1 MVAVCALVLIGV
13 SMIFPAPERKKI
25 AGLTFATVGDKLE
38 TTDVKETPHLRRETP
53 AEHRVNL
60 AFTCV
65 LIATVF
71 SLWIYFR

>member
-1 MVAVCALVLIGV
+1 MFIVCALVLIGV
-13 SMIFPAPERKKI
+13 SMLSPAPERKKI
-25 AGLTFATVGDKLE
+25 AGLTFATVDEKLD
-38 TTDVKETPHLRRETP
+38 TVDVKTAHLARETR

-65 LIATVF
+65 LLATVL